1 MDLYI
6 LRHGIAE
13 ELSESNQTR
22 DSQRRL
28 TSEGRKKVHRVAQGM
43 KALALKFDL
52 VLSSPYLRA
61 SETAEIVA
69 KELRLTRRL
78 KWSSDLVSDGNS
90 KKLIDDL
97 RLHHRQARRI
107 LLVGHEPNL
116 SRLIS
121 LLISGDPTIS
131 IHLKKAGLIKLT
143 IASALKC
150 GRCATL
156 EWFLMPAQLKK
167 LA

>member
-13 ELSESNQTR
+13 ELSESNLAR

-43 KALALKFDL
+43 KMLGLKFDL
-52 VLSSPYLRA
+52 ILSSPYLRA

-69 KELRLTRRL
+69 KELHLARRL
-78 KWSSDLVSDGNS
+78 KWSSDLASDGDS

-97 RLHHRQARRI
+97 RLHHRLAKRI
-107 LLVGHEPNL
+107 LLVGHEPYL
-116 SRLIS
+116 SRLTS
-121 LLISGDPTIS
+121 LLISGDPAIS
-131 IHLKKAGLIKLT
+131 IHLKKAGLIKLS

-150 GRCATL
+150 DRCATL
-156 EWFLMPAQLKK
+156 EWFLTPAQLKK